1 MEKIMKFINPA
12 FFLILILFTPYKLF
26 SDPSTAKQISHP
38 KSECIIEISGGEYPL
53 YKVKRNGKIIYSPS
67 SDGIIKAIFSP
78 SGKQIAFSG
87 SEISGVDIKKG
98 EYEYSVVILKCS
110 TGKLSGFTEGFPN
123 PDLTWVTEQKVRF
136 TDAATEKEIIIDL
149 VATQ

>member
-1 MEKIMKFINPA
+1 MKFINPT
-12 FFLILILFTPYKLF
+12 FLLILILFTPYKLF
-26 SDPSTAKQISHP
+26 ADPSTAKQISHP

-78 SGKQIAFSG
+78 SGKQNAFSG
-87 SEISGVDIKKG
+87 SEISKV
-98 EYEYSVVILKCS
+98 EYEYSVVILECS

-123 PDLTWVTEQKVRF
+123 PDLTWVTEQKLRF

-149 VATQ
+149 VAIQ